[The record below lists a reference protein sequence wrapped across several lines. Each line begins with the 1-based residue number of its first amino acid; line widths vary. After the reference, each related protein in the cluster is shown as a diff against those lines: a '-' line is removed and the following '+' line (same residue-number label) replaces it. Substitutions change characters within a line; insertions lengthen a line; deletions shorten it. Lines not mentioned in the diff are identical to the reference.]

1 MVLAPVAETY
11 TMRACGRAFC
21 SRTPARPCWLGAI
34 APRAPF
40 PPAALDMACDSSKTI
55 TPSQACRACSPR
67 SPASHSMIC
76 SSLEGLSPRPADRS
90 VA

>member
-1 MVLAPVAETY
+1 MLAPVADEY
-11 TMRACGRAFC
+11 TMRAWGRAFC

-40 PPAALDMACDSSKTI
+40 PPAAPDSACDSSNTI
-55 TPSQACRACSPR
+55 TPFQACRVSSSRP
-67 SPASHSMIC
+67 PASHSTIC
-76 SSLEGLSPRPADRS
+76 SSLDGLPSRPADRS

>member
-1 MVLAPVAETY
+1 MADTY

-40 PPAALDMACDSSKTI
+40 PPAAPDMACDSSKTI
-55 TPSQACRACSPR
+55 TPSQACRASSSKP
-67 SPASHSMIC
+67 PASQSMIC
-76 SSLEGLSPRPADRS
+76 SSLDGLPPRPADRN